1 MYLIVQKRVPAC
13 VPARQKKRQRYMSIQ
28 NEISESP
35 GTGASQ
41 PPAPDYE
48 NKQQLAARLGVCVR
62 TIDNLLAHGL
72 PHLKLT
78 RKLIRFPRA
87 AVDQWLAERHIR
99 RA

>member
-1 MYLIVQKRVPAC
+1 
-13 VPARQKKRQRYMSIQ
+13 MSTKQIP
-28 NEISESP
+28 E
-35 GTGASQ
+35 TGAGQ

-48 NKQQLAARLGVCVR
+48 NKRQLAARLGVSVR
-62 TIDNLLAHGL
+62 TIDNLLVRGL

-87 AVDQWLAERHIR
+87 AVNEWLAERQVR